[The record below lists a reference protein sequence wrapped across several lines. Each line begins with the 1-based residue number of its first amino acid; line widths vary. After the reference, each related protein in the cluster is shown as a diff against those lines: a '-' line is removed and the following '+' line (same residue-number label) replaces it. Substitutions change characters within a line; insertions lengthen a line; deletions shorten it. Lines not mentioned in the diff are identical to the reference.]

1 MNSDL
6 TPMRLVWA
14 ALSLAGAA
22 AAALAWAPP
31 SPSEAV
37 AMAALGLWCLTE
49 TMLRRNWLA
58 LVTLPAMLAGLGLA
72 LPLYLF
78 FRSRRI
84 V

>member
-1 MNSDL
+1 MSFDL

-14 ALSLAGAA
+14 ALSLAGAG
-22 AAALAWAPP
+22 AALWAWAPP

-37 AMAALGLWCLTE
+37 AMVALGLWCLTE
-49 TMLRRNWLA
+49 TTLRRNWLA
-58 LVTLPAMLAGLGLA
+58 LLTLPAMLAGLGLA

-84 V
+84 A